1 MKTEVIMK
9 RELFGK
15 EISQKSKSEFFSAT
29 DLIRAGNTW
38 RSNNN
43 LPPINLHKWLNSE
56 SVKAFVTEIENSTG
70 AKAYVSATGRGQHS
84 WMHPYLFID
93 LALHISPKLKVEVYS
108 WLYDE
113 LLKFRNQSGDSYKKM
128 AGSVYV
134 ALSNKSL
141 FKETIVDIAS
151 KIREACG
158 IKDDAEWQTASEDQ
172 LKLRDKI
179 HENIS
184 LFSDIVRDIDSVVRI
199 AIKKATS

>member
-1 MKTEVIMK
+1 METEVIMK
-9 RELFGK
+9 RELFGC
-15 EISQKSKSEFFSAT
+15 EISQKSKSEYFSAT
-29 DLIRAGNTW
+29 DLIKAGNKW
-38 RSNNN
+38 RILHE
-43 LPPINLHKWLNSE
+43 LPPVNFSQWMIRDN
-56 SVKAFVTEIENSTG
+56 VKEFVHELENKTG
-70 AKAYVSATGRGQHS
+70 QKVVLSGKGRGVHT
-84 WMHPYLFID
+84 WVHPFIFID
-93 LALHISPKLKVEVYS
+93 LALYISPTLKVEVYS

-113 LLKFRNQSGDSYKKM
+113 LLKVRNQSGDSYKKM

-134 ALSNKSL
+134 ALPNKSL

-184 LFSDIVRDIDSVVRI
+184 LLSDIVRDIDSVVRI
-199 AIKKATS
+199 AIKKATD